1 MIVLVGVRDTKRTE
15 YFMKAARELDVE
27 VQFVEWDTVYR
38 NFTLENP
45 FCHYADFQRAVIK
58 FEPPSY
64 QTAEFSEMQKQLQT
78 YRHALEGMTGDFH
91 FVNSPQGILDALDK
105 RKMKGILETAG
116 VSVTPGFMEHVDSA
130 EQLYACMDA
139 ENVSAVFLK
148 PVCFSGAAGVVA
160 LRRQRK
166 SGKMAAY
173 TSCTLETGGMI
184 NTKKIHMMRE
194 ETSISELINAL
205 VPMDIMAEKWI
216 PKDTVNGNGYD
227 LRVVWQFGKRKHIVV
242 RQSASPITNLHL
254 NNRAADA
261 EIIGMEKRTYE
272 EIDALCECAMEAV
285 PELHVAGIDILLE
298 KGSRKP
304 RIIEINGQ
312 GDLIYQDIFG
322 KNKIYKEQIRW
333 MLGQLNGANLNSP
346 PSGEDFKTVIL

>member
-1 MIVLVGVRDTKRTE
+1 MIILVGEEHTKRTE
-15 YFMKAARELDVE
+15 YFIKAAKELAAA
-27 VQFVEWDTVYR
+27 VQFIDWDRVYHQSV
-38 NFTLENP
+38 NLKDIL
-45 FCHYADFQRAVIK
+45 CHCGDFQRAVIK
-58 FEPPSY
+58 LEPPSY
-64 QTAEFSEMQKQLQT
+64 QTVEFSEMERQLQM
-78 YRHALEGMTGDFH
+78 YRHALERMMAEKFS
-91 FVNSPQGILDALDK
+91 FINSPQGILDALDK
-105 RKMKGILETAG
+105 RKMKQILVAAG
-116 VSVTPGFMEHVDSA
+116 VPVTPVFMEHVESA
-130 EQLYACMDA
+130 EQLYAAMEA
-139 ENVSAVFLK
+139 EHVSTVFIK
-148 PVCFSGAAGVVA
+148 PVYFSGAAGVVG
-160 LRRQRK
+160 LRRQRR

-173 TSCTLETGGMI
+173 TSCVLENGHVV
-184 NTKKIHMMRE
+184 NTKKIHIHRE
-194 ETSISELINAL
+194 EKNITELIQAL
-205 VPMDIMAEKWI
+205 VSMDVMAEKWI

-261 EIIGMEKRTYE
+261 EVIGMEKRTYE

-322 KNKIYKEQIRW
+322 KNEIYKEQIRW
-333 MLGQLNGANLNSP
+333 MLGQQY
-346 PSGEDFKTVIL
+346 GEETTHGR